1 MPPDCKGQKFLS
13 SKFSSARILT
23 SASRPPLLLKN
34 ITFLLL
40 AQGSNYIVPLITLPI
55 LVSRLKPEGFGVIAF
70 AQALA
75 VYIQLLADYGFS
87 ISATRQVAVYAT
99 SSAAGI
105 LRSYVSTIH
114 ACKGLLVFSVSL
126 LASLVLYL
134 WSGGGDA
141 FAVGVF
147 MMGSAVG
154 NALTP
159 LWYYQGINNMK
170 VVAIAMGAS
179 KWAGAA
185 AIFLFVRDPS
195 DMLLA
200 VCAYSIPPLLV
211 AIICTL
217 SLHRKGVFAV
227 KAVDFFLMAREMR
240 VGAPFFLTSAG
251 AGVLANS
258 SVVVLGLFSSTSTV
272 GIYAAAEKVIKA
284 AVGCIAPIS
293 QSIYPVNATRFAE
306 SPSKGLQ
313 SVKQTALWLLVPTA
327 LGTITLYMIA
337 PWGLKLLHWTDA
349 RYLQVIR
356 YLCPWIVL
364 GVINNVLGIQIL
376 SAMGRGGAY
385 ARAFLVAALATLALM
400 FALTPTKAEM
410 GVIAGM
416 LGGELML
423 MMLLIWAVRSLLR
436 ETYSH

>member
-23 SASRPPLLLKN
+23 SASRSPLLLKN

-87 ISATRQVAVYAT
+87 ISATRHVAVYA
-99 SSAAGI
+99 SSAGI
-105 LRSYVSTIH
+105 LRNYVSTIH
-114 ACKGLLVFSVSL
+114 ACKGLLVFCVSL
-126 LASLVLYL
+126 LASPVLYL

-141 FAVGVF
+141 FAAGVF

-217 SLHRKGVFAV
+217 SLHRKGVLAV
-227 KAVDFFLMAREMR
+227 KAVDFALMAREVR

-258 SVVVLGLFSSTSTV
+258 SVVVLGLFSSTSIV

-313 SVKQTALWLLVPTA
+313 SVRQTALWLLFPTV

-337 PWGLKLLHWTDA
+337 PWGLRLVHWTDP

-385 ARAFLVAALATLALM
+385 ARAFLVAALGTLALM

-416 LGGELML
+416 LGGELIL
-423 MMLLIWAVRSLLR
+423 MVLLIWAVRSLLR
-436 ETYSH
+436 EIYSR